1 MKLQELAVKPKLIKV
16 LIDDEPTVEK
26 YGEAIEFWM
35 YDRSDLEV
43 YFELANVDTNNI
55 PQLSKIVAKLV
66 LDEKGTPIMSNGVVF
81 PIDIS
86 VKIIEVAVKALGNSA
101 TQTLKK

>member
-16 LIDDEPTVEK
+16 LIDDAPTVEK

-55 PQLSKIVAKLV
+55 PHLSKIVAKLV

>member
-16 LIDDEPTVEK
+16 LIDDAPTVEK

-55 PQLSKIVAKLV
+55 PHLSKIVAKLV

-86 VKIIEVAVKALGNSA
+86 VKIIEVAVQALGNSA